1 MTGNSKLISLKVEQL
16 AVTRESE
23 RLLEKGSM
31 DPELETA
38 RSEVQIG
45 GGAETPIF
53 GSQSGNLL
61 ISTPHHQQSYQKG
74 MNI

>member
-23 RLLEKGSM
+23 RSLEKGSM

-38 RSEVQIG
+38 RSEVGPKLQFL
-45 GGAETPIF
+45 AVNPET
-53 GSQSGNLL
+53 
-61 ISTPHHQQSYQKG
+61 Y
-74 MNI
+74 